1 MYDVDIILLI
11 IDVEWWNDFG
21 FLVFFFKFYEFGF
34 LFDIDFLVIFLIF
47 DGFVVYF
54 FKWGRMNVVFIIV
67 DRKKS

>member
-1 MYDVDIILLI
+1 MYDVDIILYVLI

-47 DGFVVYF
+47 DGIVVYF
-54 FKWGRMNVVFIIV
+54 F
-67 DRKKS
+67 

>member
-47 DGFVVYF
+47 DGIVVYF
-54 FKWGRMNVVFIIV
+54 F
-67 DRKKS
+67 

>member
-47 DGFVVYF
+47 DGI
-54 FKWGRMNVVFIIV
+54 GRMNVVFIIV

>member
-1 MYDVDIILLI
+1 MYDVDIILYVLI

-54 FKWGRMNVVFIIV
+54 FLSGGGWMLFL
-67 DRKKS
+67 